1 MTTHPIQPTE
11 PEKPGRSAKPR
22 KPAKPA
28 EPGQSSV
35 SALTQQLVDLAVPS
49 GPNLRRR
56 RQLLQQLIA
65 AATDLAGTADDPL
78 DLKIASTAVQ
88 EMGAAYRTFAP
99 HRDTRKVTIFG
110 SARTAPDDPL
120 YLQTK
125 QVAAKMAAI
134 DWMVVT
140 GAGPGIMAAGL
151 DGAGRDHAIGVQIQ
165 LPFESE
171 ENPYVNEENLVEMRY
186 FFTRKLALIRESQG
200 FIVMPGGFGT
210 LDEAF
215 ELLTL
220 LQTGKATP
228 VPIVMLGIGQGFW
241 TAWEKFVDTVIEQG
255 YASESDRSLYLV
267 TNDVDRAVKELTNF
281 YANFHSVRWVG
292 DDLVMRMQRLPSPA
306 QLATLNIE
314 FAAVVDTGGIVV
326 TDPLPP
332 EVSGRDHLDLPRL
345 KMRIGRR
352 HPGRLRV
359 LIDAIN
365 ALSP

>member
-1 MTTHPIQPTE
+1 MSSQPTS
-11 PEKPGRSAKPR
+11 PEGASIA
-22 KPAKPA
+22 
-28 EPGQSSV
+28 
-35 SALTQQLVDLAVPS
+35 ALTEQLTRIAVPG

-56 RQLLQQLIA
+56 RQLLSQLIA
-65 AATDLAGTADDPL
+65 SASDLAGAADDPL

-88 EMGAAYRTFAP
+88 EMERAYRTFAP

-110 SARTAPDDPL
+110 SARTAPEDPL
-120 YLQTK
+120 YHQTK
-125 QVAAKMAAI
+125 QVAAKMAAQ

-228 VPIVMLGIGQGFW
+228 VPIVMLGLGQGFW
-241 TAWEKFVDTVIEQG
+241 TAWERFVDTVIDQG
-255 YASESDRSLYLV
+255 YASASDKSLYLV
-267 TNDVDRAVKELTNF
+267 TNDVDAAVAELTNF
-281 YANFHSVRWVG
+281 YSNFHSVRWV
-292 DDLVMRMQRLPSPA
+292 DDELVMRMHRLPSTE
-306 QLATLNIE
+306 QLDSLNAL
-314 FAAVVDTGGIVV
+314 FAPVVDGAGIVV
-326 TDPLPP
+326 TAPLPP
-332 EVSGRDHLDLPRL
+332 EVSTNDHLDLARL

-352 HPGRLRV
+352 HPGRLRS

-365 ALSP
+365 RI

>member
-1 MTTHPIQPTE
+1 MTTR
-11 PEKPGRSAKPR
+11 PE
-22 KPAKPA
+22 
-28 EPGQSSV
+28 
-35 SALTQQLVDLAVPS
+35 QQTLIDQLARLAVPG

-56 RQLLQQLIA
+56 RQLLAQLIDSAVTMA
-65 AATDLAGTADDPL
+65 AEAEDPL

-88 EMGAAYRTFAP
+88 EMEAAYQTFAP
-99 HRDTRKVTIFG
+99 YRERRKVTIFG

-125 QVAAKMAAI
+125 QVAAKMAAN

-151 DGAGRDHAIGVQIQ
+151 DGAGRSHAIGVQIQ

-171 ENPYVNEENLVEMRY
+171 ENPYVSEENLVEMRY

-228 VPIVMLGIGQGFW
+228 VPIVMLGLGQGFW
-241 TAWEKFVDTVIEQG
+241 TAWEKFVATVIEQG
-255 YASESDRSLYLV
+255 YASDSDRSLYLI
-267 TNDVDRAVKELTNF
+267 TNDVDEAVAELTNF

-292 DDLVMRMQRLPSPA
+292 DELVMRMHRLPTPA
-306 QLATLNIE
+306 QLAALNAE
-314 FAAVVDTGGIVV
+314 FAPVVDATGIV
-326 TDPLPP
+326 TTEPLAP
-332 EVSGRDHLDLPRL
+332 EVSSNDHLELLRL

-352 HPGRLRV
+352 HPGRLRN
-359 LIDAIN
+359 LINTIN
-365 ALSP
+365 SL